1 MKEYTMKNILLLAL
15 SSVSCLLFT
24 ACQLNNEADSITIK
38 MINEFKNECIKHN
51 RFFSEKVQS
60 TQNGDMEIDTIY
72 YHLHIAA
79 DGFAIDASNKE
90 YYYDLTPPPPTPPA
104 SAYMLDCIPPE
115 DSDSTYNSD
124 KEIPYDSAAW
134 ALYNEEYSKY
144 EELIK
149 TYKYYVFR
157 LKSSNRNV
165 ILYAS
170 DLADAEK
177 LKQLAS
183 PLELTD
189 ISDYAR
195 KFSKENPQDN
205 WFEIFAHIACFY
217 EVDSIGRIE
226 LKKIQHIE

>member
-1 MKEYTMKNILLLAL
+1 MRNILLLAL

-24 ACQLNNEADSITIK
+24 ACQRHNEADSIAIK
-38 MINEFKNECIKHN
+38 MINGFKNECFN
-51 RFFSEKVQS
+51 REEVQS
-60 TQNGDMEIDTIY
+60 SPNEDMGTDTIY
-72 YHLHIAA
+72 YHLYFVA
-79 DGFAIDASNKE
+79 DEVAINASYRE
-90 YYYDLTPPPPTPPA
+90 FYYDLTPSPPPPPVSA
-104 SAYMLDCIPPE
+104 SVLDLLSGTESE
-115 DSDSTYNSD
+115 DPDSTYYSAR
-124 KEIPYDSAAW
+124 DSAAW